1 MKKIIY
7 LIAIV
12 FFMVLGAFLFDFY
25 TKYTTSKNQEQV
37 MPESAIIQEQLKNV
51 SKLVVNEAKYSQVYT
66 FKSSKSYLGDFFK
79 FDKKAVVLVNA
90 DVLISYDLSKLEYEI
105 DEKNK
110 ILRLKNIPKEEIK
123 CFPEIKILDVKES
136 TFNTFQ
142 GTDFNKVNDKIKT
155 EFLKKINASTI
166 KINSKDRLIS
176 ELGKFLVITKSLGW
190 TLIYEDQQINAQND
204 FKIIA
209 L

>member
-1 MKKIIY
+1 
-7 LIAIV
+7 
-12 FFMVLGAFLFDFY
+12 MVLGAFLFDFY